1 MRGGQNVGD
10 RSALPSAAASSA
22 TSVVAMACSQNR
34 SCRQTSSESLS
45 LKRAYIAPTDDL
57 ARRTI
62 SETVA
67 LSKPFSRDD
76 LFGRFENSLERLLAA
91 GLMRRVE
98 PIRLD

>member
-1 MRGGQNVGD
+1 MAKNLGD
-10 RSALPSAAASSA
+10 RGAFPAQPASSA
-22 TSVVAMACSQNR
+22 ASVVAMACSQNR

-67 LSKPFSRDD
+67 LSKPFS
-76 LFGRFENSLERLLAA
+76 ETTSSAA
-91 GLMRRVE
+91 SR
-98 PIRLD
+98 IRSSVSWLRA